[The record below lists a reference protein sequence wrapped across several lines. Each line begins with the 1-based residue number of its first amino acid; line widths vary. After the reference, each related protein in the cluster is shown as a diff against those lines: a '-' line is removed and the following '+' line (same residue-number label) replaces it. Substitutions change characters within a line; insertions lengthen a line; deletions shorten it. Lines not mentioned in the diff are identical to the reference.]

1 LDVSFCSKVTDVGL
15 ASLCVSVDHLGNQ
28 NESLGLCKSIVKLWT
43 NGTQV
48 TNSGIQV
55 AIKNLPELKYC
66 DMASIQILAEMHQ
79 RDFQSKEQLE
89 IPKYSFVDLK
99 LKEKYSSPYTWGS
112 LKMVLSLCP
121 SLLKVHI
128 TTIAG
133 LRNADL
139 LSLISVERLCELI
152 IKGCEDSSEITFD
165 DGVTP
170 LLEAKGRN
178 LKVLKLQDLDIPI
191 NINTICELCPNLDVL
206 ALTGNRKYTTSTWNS
221 SRPKRIK
228 LDIPKLKNLVKLS
241 LGSCCASC
249 RGPSP
254 NSCIP
259 SENLAFLL
267 LSPLL
272 VEIDI
277 RNCDTLTDDVLLTAA
292 QSNPFLHLV
301 ELVLGGCHSIT
312 NRSVNVFMQENG
324 IKKVLLIGCSK
335 LTLDNIVTWKNK
347 AIQNDWNFMLGCIVF
362 QELPIPE
369 ND

>member
-1 LDVSFCSKVTDVGL
+1 MLRPNKLYLVFNRVLRIERINGRWRWDQVLGYRTTRLKNRAQVG
-15 ASLCVSVDHLGNQ
+15 
-28 NESLGLCKSIVKLWT
+28 SITGPL
-43 NGTQV
+43 
-48 TNSGIQV
+48 
-55 AIKNLPELKYC
+55 L
-66 DMASIQILAEMHQ
+66 
-79 RDFQSKEQLE
+79 
-89 IPKYSFVDLK
+89 YSFVDLK

-152 IKGCEDSSEITFD
+152 NKGCEDSIEVTFD

-206 ALTGNRKYTTSTWNS
+206 AVTGNRNFNP

-241 LGSCCASC
+241 LGSYCDSF
-249 RGPSP
+249 RGPNP

-272 VEIDI
+272 VKIDI
-277 RNCDTLTDDVLLTAA
+277 RNCDTLTDDVLLTAV
-292 QSNPFLHLV
+292 QSNPFLHLE
-301 ELVLGGCHSIT
+301 ELVLRGCDSIT

-324 IKKVLLIGCSK
+324 IEIEG
-335 LTLDNIVTWKNK
+335 LDPPRL
-347 AIQNDWNFMLGCIVF
+347 Q
-362 QELPIPE
+362 
-369 ND
+369 

>member
-1 LDVSFCSKVTDVGL
+1 M
-15 ASLCVSVDHLGNQ
+15 CVSVDHLGNK

-55 AIKNLPELKYC
+55 AIANLHKLEYC

-79 RDFQSKEQLE
+79 REEQLE
-89 IPKYSFVDLK
+89 IPKYSFVYLE

-121 SLLKVHI
+121 SLFKVHI

-152 IKGCEDSSEITFD
+152 IKGCDNSIEITFD

-178 LKVLKLQDLDIPI
+178 LNVLKLQDLGIPI

-206 ALTGNRKYTTSTWNS
+206 ALTGNRSYTNSTWNP

-228 LDIPKLKNLVKLS
+228 LDIPKLKYLVKLS
-241 LGSCCASC
+241 LGSYCDSF
-249 RGPSP
+249 RGPNP

-259 SENLAFLL
+259 SKNLAFLL

-272 VEIDI
+272 VKIDI

-292 QSNPFLHLV
+292 QSNPFLHLE
-301 ELVLGGCHSIT
+301 ELVLQGCDSIT
-312 NRSVNVFMQENG
+312 NRSVNVFMQEHG
-324 IKKVLLIGCSK
+324 IEIEG
-335 LTLDNIVTWKNK
+335 LDPPRL
-347 AIQNDWNFMLGCIVF
+347 Q
-362 QELPIPE
+362 
-369 ND
+369 